1 VPLIP
6 VPPPSPPG
14 PAWFRHRLHANQPI
28 RVYLRG
34 AFHPICGYVTD
45 VTGPNVEITPLG
57 KQPIVIK
64 ASGPHNVVA
73 SAEVFQ

>member
-1 VPLIP
+1 
-6 VPPPSPPG
+6 
-14 PAWFRHRLHANQPI
+14 
-28 RVYLRG
+28 VYLRG